1 MSIIENYKTILLANG
16 LVSIPEDWIVV
27 SNPFGL
33 DSEATDLAVVESL
46 NWEKYKVPHFAVLV
60 NAVRLTVENCDK
72 IIEAC
77 CEVYPALTDIV
88 EMQIDPPMTTPD
100 SDPYYWEKVELYQ
113 ASPYLGVF
121 RVAATDD
128 DFYDPDHHYPFNV
141 IVFRNNKAIYDVEG

>member
-33 DSEATDLAVVESL
+33 DSEATDLAVVES
-46 NWEKYKVPHFAVLV
+46 
-60 NAVRLTVENCDK
+60 R
-72 IIEAC
+72 
-77 CEVYPALTDIV
+77 EVYPALTDIV
-88 EMQIDPPMTTPD
+88 EMQIDPPMTTPE